1 MTVGHSVM
9 WWIRRATVV
18 GIIVALAAVRPGP
31 VAVRAVD
38 ESVDEL
44 VKRMDAMWDRR
55 DTPGVCADIIS
66 LGTLALAVDPHSY
79 EAEWRV
85 ARAYF
90 WVAFTQPSRVSK
102 KALAA
107 KGIQWA
113 ERARVEQPDRVEGH
127 YFYAVAVGEYAST
140 IGIMQAV
147 VDGVAGKVENAAKRA
162 YTIDRDYWHGAP
174 GTVLGRYYF
183 LLPWPKRDLDKSR
196 EYLEEVVA
204 RHPRALIAR
213 DYLADTYY
221 ERGEREKAREQL
233 EFVLASEPEPGT
245 ELDRPQ
251 PKPLAREAMQ
261 RWFH

>member
-1 MTVGHSVM
+1 MS
-9 WWIRRATVV
+9 WLRRAAVV
-18 GIIVALAAVRPGP
+18 GCIVALATARLQPP
-31 VAVRAVD
+31 AARAVD
-38 ESVDEL
+38 ESVDDL
-44 VKRMDAMWDRR
+44 VKRMDALWERR
-55 DTPGVCADIIS
+55 DVHGVCADIIA
-66 LGTLALAVDPHSY
+66 LGTLALAVDPHSF

-113 ERARVEQPDRVEGH
+113 ERARTEQPDRVEGH
-127 YFYAVAVGEYAST
+127 YFYAVTVGEYAST

-147 VDGVAGKVENAAKRA
+147 VDGVAGKVETAAKRA
-162 YTIDRDYWHGAP
+162 YSIDRDYWHGAP
-174 GTVLGRYYF
+174 GTVLGRFYF
-183 LLPWPKRDLDKSR
+183 LLPWPKRDLNKSR

-204 RHPRALIAR
+204 RHPRALIGR

-221 ERGEREKAREQL
+221 ELGEREKAREQL
-233 EFVLASEPEPGT
+233 AFVLANEPAPGT
-245 ELDRPQ
+245 ELDRPP
-251 PKPLAREAMQ
+251 PKELAREAMQ